1 MISDK
6 TTLAIIP
13 ARAGSKRLP
22 RKNILPLA
30 GKPLICWTVESALA
44 ARGIDQLV
52 VSTDDAEVVRAVA
65 PYQSVVCLER
75 PADLATDT
83 ANSMDV
89 LFQVLD
95 TLEHNGQEYDRV
107 IWLQATS
114 PLRQAIDIEAAL
126 SLYDEKQA
134 KAVVSVTTCEHSPLW
149 SNTLPDNGSMSQ
161 FIRPEVLGLRSQ
173 DLPEYYRLNGAL
185 YIADV
190 QLLKQHRTFFQ
201 IPGCYAY
208 IMSAL
213 NSVDIDQQLDFDFA
227 QFLIEKNQKGHV

>member
-1 MISDK
+1 MISD
-6 TTLAIIP
+6 TTTVAIIP

-52 VSTDDAEVVRAVA
+52 VSTDDAEVMRAVA
-65 PYQSVVCLER
+65 PYQSVICLDR
-75 PADLATDT
+75 PAALATDT

-95 TLEHNGQEYDRV
+95 TLEQRGLDYDRV
-107 IWLQATS
+107 VWLQATS
-114 PLRQAIDIEAAL
+114 PLRKAADIEAAL
-126 SLYDEKQA
+126 RLYDEKQA
-134 KAVVSVTTCEHSPLW
+134 KAVVSVTPCEHSPLW
-149 SNTLPDNGSMSQ
+149 SNTLPEDSSLSG

-190 QLLKQHRTFFQ
+190 QSLKQHRTFFQ
-201 IPGCYAY
+201 IPACYAY
-208 IMSAL
+208 VMSAL

-227 QFLIEKNQKGHV
+227 QYLLEKNQKGPM